1 MTDDG
6 PSPSYPGIST
16 PAAIAKGKSGRDLI
30 VCIDGTSNCSG
41 VMLDETTRPLQS
53 LTPQVK
59 ALACRKRDSHHRKI
73 PRIKEVWFP
82 GTHSDIAGGSVV
94 NGNLDRRLPSFLW
107 ISFEAVWAGLKL
119 DRSNVA
125 WRWDESANGVTWW

>member
-1 MTDDG
+1 MV
-6 PSPSYPGIST
+6 PPIVVESCLMKNHPRIRSNVLR
-16 PAAIAKGKSGRDLI
+16 IA
-30 VCIDGTSNCSG
+30 
-41 VMLDETTRPLQS
+41 TRPLQS

-59 ALACRKRDSHHRKI
+59 AVACRKRDSHHRKI

-94 NGNLDRRLPSFLW
+94 NGNLDHRLPSFLW

-125 WRWDESANGVTWW
+125 WKWDESADGVTWW